1 MLQFEAHRQA
11 GTRTAR
17 LEQRTTPET
26 KDLIERAAALQG
38 VNASEFVLAHAA
50 LAARETIN
58 RLEAT
63 VLTAA
68 DRQAFLQAFD
78 AEPTADLVALLSL
91 HKELTGGK

>member
-1 MLQFEAHRQA
+1 MLKFEPHRQA

-63 VLTAA
+63 VLTPA

-78 AEPTADLVALLSL
+78 AEPTTDLVALLSL

>member
-1 MLQFEAHRQA
+1 MLNFEAHRQS
-11 GTRTAR
+11 GIRTAR

-50 LAARETIN
+50 QAARETIN

-68 DRQAFLQAFD
+68 DREAFFQAFD
-78 AEPTADLVALLSL
+78 AEPTPDLVALLSL
-91 HKELTGGK
+91 PEELTAGT